1 MLSVDVFIFLPR
13 QATWYAFAAIRQD
26 GTAVTWGASF
36 SGGDSAQVEGQL
48 VDVHEIQ
55 ATHNA
60 FAAIVGPERRV
71 VSWGAANAGGDCILE
86 KLEIFLFQKIGG
98 KMSIIAETWW
108 MSRLIF
114 FLQHWVGLTSLRL
127 KIINSVIQ
135 ASSGS
140 TVLYLSEKG

>member
-1 MLSVDVFIFLPR
+1 MLKFSFFTR

-36 SGGDSAQVEGQL
+36 SGGDSAQVQGQL

-71 VSWGAANAGGDCILE
+71 VSWGAANAGGDCIL
-86 KLEIFLFQKIGG
+86 
-98 KMSIIAETWW
+98 T
-108 MSRLIF
+108 
-114 FLQHWVGLTSLRL
+114 
-127 KIINSVIQ
+127 
-135 ASSGS
+135 
-140 TVLYLSEKG
+140 LSEVGVFFCFKKSVGRCRL